1 MVSSIECR
9 SEISFYMKELTFFK
23 SWVFIPNWAQQL
35 ECSIFFLFSN
45 FSAPLR
51 YSTHSVRDVYFFVR
65 GRIIFGDMF
74 SFIPNI
80 AQFSFVRKKT
90 YSYCERRIF
99 FVRGRIFLEMCFYLS
114 PILHNFHSCGR
125 KKQTDKQTTFES
137 RLSSKNG
144 YNYKEKRNKV
154 GWNST
159 WSEVKWSLSCPF
171 IFM

>member
-1 MVSSIECR
+1 MVSSIEYR

-35 ECSIFFLFSN
+35 ECSIFVLFSN

-51 YSTHSVRDVYFFVR
+51 YLTHSVRDVYFFVR

-90 YSYCERRIF
+90 ER
-99 FVRGRIFLEMCFYLS
+99 
-114 PILHNFHSCGR
+114 
-125 KKQTDKQTTFES
+125 QTDKQ
-137 RLSSKNG
+137 LKLIKG
-144 YNYKEKRNKV
+144 KV
-154 GWNST
+154 K
-159 WSEVKWSLSCPF
+159 VKGK
-171 IFM
+171 

>member
-35 ECSIFFLFSN
+35 ECSIFFLFCN

-80 AQFSFVRKKT
+80 AQFSFVRKKNILT
-90 YSYCERRIF
+90 LWAIIF
-99 FVRGRIFLEMCFYLS
+99 FCSWGDIFGDVFLFIPNIAQFS
-114 PILHNFHSCGR
+114 FVR
-125 KKQTDKQTTFES
+125 KKKTDRQTNNIWE
-137 RLSSKNG
+137 
-144 YNYKEKRNKV
+144 
-154 GWNST
+154 
-159 WSEVKWSLSCPF
+159 
-171 IFM
+171 